1 MLSFK
6 DVLLAWGRSGRK
18 DRSASV
24 LSLNLVRF
32 LASECSVGKHTP
44 RSMERELMLENERV
58 RKYPRVGLGVDSAI
72 WSEVW
77 QGQIGDAHPVG
88 GVVTVL
94 GAGGAFVEVNEEYI
108 VGDEVGLRFVWPG
121 THDEVACKCVVR
133 DYLPGRGI
141 GVEFTD
147 ILAIDREHV
156 RALVL
161 KQSQATS

>member
-1 MLSFK
+1 
-6 DVLLAWGRSGRK
+6 
-18 DRSASV
+18 
-24 LSLNLVRF
+24 
-32 LASECSVGKHTP
+32 
-44 RSMERELMLENERV
+44 MLENERV

-108 VGDEVGLRFVWPG
+108 VGDEVGLRFVLPG

-133 DYLPGRGI
+133 EYVSGRGI

-147 ILAIDREHV
+147 ISAIDRERV
-156 RALVL
+156 RAAAWNLV
-161 KQSQATS
+161 